1 MSKIKKLIS
10 LLAAATLCLGTLAFT
25 ACGGGDD
32 SSTPANTNTESSDTG
47 SNEEITDAYVIYVK
61 NADGTPATNVRVQ
74 LCKGYE
80 FCLGGKP
87 ESVDENGKIVIRPS
101 AYEMNGVPY
110 GADEYD
116 IHLWSGDLTNE
127 IQFEET
133 NKKTPATYS
142 EITLTIAD

>member
-25 ACGGGDD
+25 ACGGDD

-47 SNEEITDAYVIYVK
+47 SNEEITDAYVSYVK

-74 LCKGYE
+74 LCKGLE
-80 FCLGGKP
+80 FCLGQLP
-87 ESVDENGKIVIRPS
+87 ELVDESGKVVIKPS
-101 AYEMNGVPY
+101 ETKLNGVAC

-116 IHLWSGDLTNE
+116 IHLWSGDMANE
-127 IQFEET
+127 VQFEET